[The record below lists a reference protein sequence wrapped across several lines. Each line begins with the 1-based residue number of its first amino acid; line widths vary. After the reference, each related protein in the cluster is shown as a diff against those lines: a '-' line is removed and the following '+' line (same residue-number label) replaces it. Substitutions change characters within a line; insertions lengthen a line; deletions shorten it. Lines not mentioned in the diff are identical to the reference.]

1 MAAEN
6 GKLSQ
11 HPAAEPVAPLGSGV
25 YVDVENLQTAAQEV
39 VRALMASWPD
49 SFPTP
54 SLLSLYVP
62 ADQSD
67 LWSMWAE
74 SHFPGIPVKAKGI
87 QHFSNTPAKN
97 SADIA
102 IAVDAMADFLMRRIA
117 CVAVVS
123 DDSDFISL
131 YSKLRDE
138 QAAIG
143 HQPGKVPFLWVVTD
157 RPRTRSLFM
166 QEFFPNSHVHAV
178 HYPQKSGSAKQTNL
192 GTPSKTEQKA
202 ESERILEDMA
212 QAIIE
217 QIPPG
222 KFKSTDCR
230 EIIKECWSEHSLAT
244 DPPNIY
250 GVKFRELLLPI
261 LAERG
266 IFEPDIDKKPREY
279 EMPQPAQVSAR
290 Q

>member
-1 MAAEN
+1 MVAEK

-11 HPAAEPVAPLGSGV
+11 HPAVEPVAPLGSGV

-39 VRALMASWPD
+39 VRALMKSWPD
-49 SFPTP
+49 SFPAP
-54 SLLSLYVP
+54 SLLSLYVR

-67 LWSMWAE
+67 LWRMWAE

-102 IAVDAMADFLMRRIA
+102 IAVDAMADFLMRRID

-178 HYPQKSGSAKQTNL
+178 PF
-192 GTPSKTEQKA
+192 PKA
-202 ESERILEDMA
+202 EVNTPAETAVNQERASNPYDAMA
-212 QAIIE
+212 LAIIE
-217 QIPPG
+217 ETDIG
-222 KFKSTDCR
+222 TFKSSETQN
-230 EIIKECWSEHSLAT
+230 IIKKHWPNHSLAKASKQT
-244 DPPNIY
+244 Y
-250 GVKFRELLLPI
+250 GEEFRKRLLPA
-261 LAERG
+261 LQKRG
-266 IFEPDIDKKPREY
+266 VTEPNPNKKPREY
-279 EMPQPAQVSAR
+279 GMTAEAKGSVS
-290 Q
+290 